1 MELCVSGGCPEGDGG
16 LIEKNLTIL
25 KVSEINRYVKGLIHG
40 DPRLRDLWVTGE
52 LSNFKHHRS
61 GHMYFTIKDS
71 KSSLRCVFF
80 RRDNMRL
87 LFRPSDGMEVIIHGN
102 ISVYE
107 PDGVYQLYVSEM
119 EPAGMGSLY
128 LAFEQLKNK
137 LEKEGLF
144 RPEIKKRIPKL
155 PQKIGLVTSPTGAA
169 LQDVLATIKVRF
181 PHVHLLVVE
190 SLVQGPD
197 AAPDIVRAIDLLNR
211 KNDIDVIILARG
223 GGSLEDLWP
232 FNEEVV
238 ARAIYR
244 SRVPIIS
251 AVGHETDFTI
261 ADFAADLRAP
271 TPTAAAATAVP
282 EKAELLAVQRQLREQ
297 AALALRRRLEREKQT
312 LDYIVSDR
320 FFAIPGRR
328 IKLSKEMLTQLD
340 RKLRREIIRILQYK
354 GMKLGALNDKLESYS
369 PLKVMSRGY
378 CYCRDEQGKIIRSV
392 KDLTPR
398 GLLNLSFSDGQARC
412 RTEKIE
418 EGGIFDR

>member
-80 RRDNMRL
+80 RRDNMRCI
-87 LFRPSDGMEVIIHGN
+87 FRPSDGMEVIIHGN

-169 LQDVLATIKVRF
+169 LQDILATIKVRF

-378 CYCRDEQGKIIRSV
+378 CYCRDEQGNIIRSV

-412 RTEKIE
+412 RTEEIE